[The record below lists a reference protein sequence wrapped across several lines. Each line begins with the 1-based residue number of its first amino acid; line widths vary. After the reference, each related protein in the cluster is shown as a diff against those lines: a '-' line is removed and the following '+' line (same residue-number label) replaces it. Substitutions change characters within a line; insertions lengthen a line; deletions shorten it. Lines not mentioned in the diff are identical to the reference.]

1 MYVFT
6 TNTLTA
12 FTCSGE
18 LNSSTQRLLVDW
30 LEILDP
36 EMISSNPTV
45 EQSLLFGNL
54 ENKVNIVVKNSE
66 FR

>member
-1 MYVFT
+1 MFT
-6 TNTLTA
+6 IDTIA
-12 FTCSGE
+12 VSSRSGE

-45 EQSLLFGNL
+45 EQSLLFGTL
-54 ENKVNIVVKNSE
+54 ENKV
-66 FR
+66 